1 MSTNRLNNDMRDAF
15 IDAVM
20 DDVPKVDYEEKIR
33 DAVNKAAHAAL
44 PAAVKKLLASEDTA
58 GFVNIESVA
67 FNRHDNIP
75 DGLYVSFRL
84 PASSDKSLRELALG
98 ATEELRKAWSEQH
111 ASRNSL
117 IKKIRSVAYHCN
129 TRKQLAEAFPEFERY
144 LPADESTAMQNLPA
158 LANVVSDFVKA
169 GWPKDKKH
177 SRKGISAA

>member
-33 DAVNKAAHAAL
+33 DAVNKAAHAEL

-58 GFVNIESVA
+58 GLVNIESVT

-129 TRKQLAEAFPEFERY
+129 TRKQLADGSGKDAVVGRLDRLVGRILTGELNGFAAAQ
-144 LPADESTAMQNLPA
+144 PAHNWDAPL
-158 LANVVSDFVKA
+158 
-169 GWPKDKKH
+169 
-177 SRKGISAA
+177 